1 MIMSVQKG
9 LQFEVTVLEWDR
21 AMVLLTVACMDHFKN
36 KFYGRPDKNLVQ
48 IHPIFDYA
56 NLIGKISPILS
67 VSQCLKYVFS
77 A

>member
-1 MIMSVQKG
+1 
-9 LQFEVTVLEWDR
+9 
-21 AMVLLTVACMDHFKN
+21 MVLLTVACLDHFKN

-48 IHPIFDYA
+48 IRPIFDYA
-56 NLIGKISPILS
+56 NLTGKISPILS